1 MKIVLAFC
9 LSLLSAAPAAAQAP
23 NEIEGAYI
31 ACEGVR
37 KACPRTPTPTEC
49 TPQRV
54 ENCRMIEDAWK
65 ALQESQRAANHAKSI
80 DGIAEQLRQK
90 AKP

>member
-1 MKIVLAFC
+1 
-9 LSLLSAAPAAAQAP
+9 
-23 NEIEGAYI
+23 
-31 ACEGVR
+31 
-37 KACPRTPTPTEC
+37 
-49 TPQRV
+49 
-54 ENCRMIEDAWK
+54 MIEDAWK